1 MSGRGNGAHGIGHG
15 GSTRH
20 RSILRDTIHGISK
33 QSTYCL
39 ARRAGVIRIR
49 QSVIT
54 IDVKYALT
62 RQGHILYGF
71 ECWNQCRYYYWTRK
85 VKL

>member
-1 MSGRGNGAHGIGHG
+1 MSGRGNGAQGIGHG
-15 GSTRH
+15 GPTRH
-20 RSILRDTIHGISK
+20 RSILRDTIHGMSK
-33 QSTYCL
+33 QSIYCL
-39 ARRAGVIRIR
+39 ARRAGVIRI
-49 QSVIT
+49 SGTT

-62 RQGHILYGF
+62 RQGRILYGF